1 MDDPIS
7 WDDVWNSVH
16 NFLCTNETVS
26 AIWHQLHLNFYTQYS
41 YNKWHKVDMMC
52 PLCEKSPESIFHLIL
67 HCDVVIK
74 LWDDISEKLLRLHPT
89 PITKEEMALGIVTK
103 KETTGSTIRNW
114 LTYTM
119 RKCIGDMEREAFYSR
134 KSVAEIKAK
143 IQGNLE
149 TEMDKKLF
157 AYAAEGKIDKFE
169 KFFAH
174 ENVICT
180 RTGNH
185 SFDISKLF
193 S

>member
-1 MDDPIS
+1 
-7 WDDVWNSVH
+7 
-16 NFLCTNETVS
+16 
-26 AIWHQLHLNFYTQYS
+26 
-41 YNKWHKVDMMC
+41 
-52 PLCEKSPESIFHLIL
+52 
-67 HCDVVIK
+67 
-74 LWDDISEKLLRLHPT
+74 
-89 PITKEEMALGIVTK
+89 MALGIVTK

-134 KSVAEIKAK
+134 KSIAEIKAK

-157 AYAAEGKIDKFE
+157 AYAADGKIDKFE
-169 KFFAH
+169 KIFAH
-174 ENVICT
+174 KNVICT
-180 RTGNH
+180 RTGDH

>member
-1 MDDPIS
+1 M
-7 WDDVWNSVH
+7 V
-16 NFLCTNETVS
+16 
-26 AIWHQLHLNFYTQYS
+26 A
-41 YNKWHKVDMMC
+41 
-52 PLCEKSPESIFHLIL
+52 
-67 HCDVVIK
+67 K
-74 LWDDISEKLLRLHPT
+74 LWDDLSEELLRLHPT
-89 PITKEEMALGIVTK
+89 PITEEEMALGIVTK
-103 KETTGSTIRNW
+103 KDTTGSTIRNW

-119 RKCIGDMEREAFYSR
+119 RKCIGDIEPEAYHSR
-134 KSVAEIKAK
+134 KSIAEIKAK

-174 ENVICT
+174 ENLIST